1 MLPTSGTFNFQSIQI
16 ELIIREAFERI
27 GILGEFVEPQKLES
41 AKRSIDLMLLEW
53 INKSINLWTIESAYL
68 ALVQAQVQ
76 YPLPVTVN
84 NIIQVNLRTST
95 RQLNGTPATSNNGN
109 PAFAFDGNPLTA
121 CEQDAPNGNISYD
134 YGANVTQQINFVGIQ
149 SNANLTYSIVVESSV
164 DAINWLP
171 LVTVPTAD
179 FVKGNIVWIDVPI
192 PIDARAYRIKETG
205 GSTLN
210 IQEIYFNN
218 NTLDMPMSNV
228 SRYNYFTYPNKR
240 LQSRPNVYYLDRQIL
255 PTLYLW
261 PAPSNLYNCLQYSYT
276 QMIQDTGA
284 FYTKALQ
291 IPSRFYPALISGLTY
306 QLALKY
312 NPQQAGQFKGEYE
325 QSFQLATKE
334 DSESTPISIRG
345 GYYYDGV
352 Y

>member
-16 ELIIREAFERI
+16 ELIIREAFEKI

-76 YPLPVTVN
+76 YTLPVTVN

-95 RQLNGTPATSNNGN
+95 RQLNGTPATSANGN
-109 PAFAFDGNPLTA
+109 PAFAFDGNPATA
-121 CEQDAPNGNISYD
+121 CTQDAINGNISYD
-134 YGANVTQQINFVGIQ
+134 YGAGVTQQITFVGIQ
-149 SNANLTYSIVVESSV
+149 SNVTSTYSITVQSSV
-164 DAINWLP
+164 DNAAWLP
-171 LVTVPTAD
+171 LVIIPPTE
-179 FVKGNIVWIDVPI
+179 FIKGNIVWIDVPV
-192 PIDARAYRIKETG
+192 PIDARAYRILETG
-205 GSTLN
+205 GAILD

-218 NTLDMPMSNV
+218 NTLDMPITNV

-276 QMIQDTGA
+276 QMIQDTGD
-284 FYTKALQ
+284 FYTNAVQ
-291 IPSRFYPALISGLTY
+291 IPSRFYPALIWGLTY
-306 QLALKY
+306 ELALKY

-345 GYYYDGV
+345 DNDYYEV